1 MMVSWT
7 YILPLKFCGM
17 QIDQSSGRG
26 HGWIS
31 RYGAKDPSALWIQLL
46 WGYGRLAH
54 PLLLFNRAL
63 LQPPWK
69 QCFVNG
75 AAHGSVMIYSGEETQ
90 TGFVLQYRMEPVCW
104 FLRTDCICR
113 KPTGRIYAPLHSS
126 SSALWALV
134 SWSGP
139 LQNSWHRPMH
149 TEESFWDLWRH
160 I

>member
-54 PLLLFNRAL
+54 PLLLFNRTL

-75 AAHGSVMIYSGEETQ
+75 AAHGFGMIYSGEATQ
-90 TGFVLQYRMEPVCW
+90 IGFVLQYKMEPAFW
-104 FLRTDCICR
+104 LQTDHRCL
-113 KPTGRIYAPLHSS
+113 KSGRIYAPRHSS
-126 SSALWALV
+126 LSALPELV
-134 SWSGP
+134 SWSGL
-139 LQNSWHRPMH
+139 LQTSRHRPTH
-149 TEESFWDLWRH
+149 TEESFWVLWRH